1 MNSIITRKALI
12 YSSLCIALATILST
26 VKLFEMPMGGTVTA
40 CSMLFIALSGYWFGT
55 FTGVLTGVLTGV
67 VYGFLQLA
75 LGAVVVHPIQL
86 LLDYPVAF
94 GLLGLSGLF
103 KDKYLI
109 PGYVLGA
116 CGRFAASVISGF
128 VFFSEYAG
136 DSHPVMYS
144 LLYNMSYILPE
155 IIITVVLVSVPSFK
169 HVIKKV
175 ALSNR

>member
-1 MNSIITRKALI
+1 MNSIIQRKALV

-40 CSMLFIALSGYWFGT
+40 CSMLFVALSGYWFGT
-55 FTGVLTGVLTGV
+55 FTGVLTGVV
-67 VYGFLQLA
+67 FGFLQLA

-116 CGRFAASVISGF
+116 CGRFAVSVISGF

-136 DSHPVMYS
+136 DANPIIYS
-144 LLYNMSYILPE
+144 LLYNISYILPE
-155 IIITVVLVSVPSFK
+155 IIITVILVSVPSFK
-169 HVIKKV
+169 NVINKV
-175 ALSNR
+175 AC